1 MKKLNFT
8 LSLTLA
14 ASMAIIPMAHAKK
27 RSSKRIASL
36 KKMTSS
42 YYAQNQLHSRFAS
55 WGIDPV
61 NAKAS
66 INLASSWKKF
76 EKKKD
81 IVVAIVDTGI
91 QYNHPFLRDNLV
103 GTKGKAS
110 KANFGM
116 DFSTSKS
123 KTTPSDTHGHGT
135 HVAGIVKSIFP
146 EVKLMALKYYN
157 PMASGQANL
166 NATIKALEFA
176 VDSNVDIINY
186 SGGGPEASAQE
197 LAVLKKAERKGIL
210 VIAAAGNEKS
220 NIDRR
225 RNAYYPASYGL
236 SNIITVAAHDQNLN
250 LISASNWGKKSVDI
264 AAPGLRIKSAIPGNG
279 AGYMTG
285 TSQATAFVTGVVAL
299 VKSQYPE
306 FNYQQV
312 RNIIISSTLKTKK
325 LKGKV
330 LGGGKL
336 DAARAL
342 DVANHVHKKLFSTGR
357 SVARK
362 R

>member
-1 MKKLNFT
+1 MAKLNFT

-14 ASMAIIPMAHAKK
+14 ASITLAPVAMAKRSAKK
-27 RSSKRIASL
+27 KIASL
-36 KKMTSS
+36 KKVTSS
-42 YYAQNQLHSRFAS
+42 YYSQNQLNNRFTS

-76 EKKKD
+76 DKKQD
-81 IVVAIVDTGI
+81 ITVAVVDTGI
-91 QYNHPFLRDNLV
+91 QFNHPFLKENLI
-103 GTKGKAS
+103 GGKGKVSA
-110 KANFGM
+110 KNYGV
-116 DFSTSKS
+116 DFSTKRPS
-123 KTTPSDTHGHGT
+123 TTPSDTHGHGT

-146 EVKLMALKYYN
+146 EVKILALKYYN

-166 NATIKALEFA
+166 NSTIKALEYA
-176 VDSNVDIINY
+176 VDQNVDIINY
-186 SGGGPEASAQE
+186 SGGGPEPSAEE

-220 NIDRR
+220 NIDRK

-250 LISASNWGKKSVDI
+250 LIAASNWGKKSVDI
-264 AAPGLRIKSAIPGNG
+264 AAPGLRIKSAIPQGG

-299 VKSQYPE
+299 VKSKYPE

-312 RNIIISSTLKTKK
+312 RNIIISSSSKTKK

-342 DVANHVHKKLFSTGR
+342 DVASHVHKKLFSTGR
-357 SVARK
+357 TVARK

>member
-1 MKKLNFT
+1 MAKLNFT

-14 ASMAIIPMAHAKK
+14 ASITIAPLAMAKK
-27 RSSKRIASL
+27 SANKRIASI
-36 KKMTSS
+36 KKVTSS
-42 YYAQNQLHSRFAS
+42 YYSQNQLNSRFAS

-76 EKKKD
+76 DKKQD
-81 IVVAIVDTGI
+81 ITVAVVDTGI
-91 QYNHPFLRDNLV
+91 QFNHPFLKGNLI
-103 GTKGKAS
+103 GRTGKAS
-110 KANFGM
+110 VQNYGV
-116 DFSTSKS
+116 DFSTKS
-123 KTTPSDTHGHGT
+123 PSTTPSDTHGHGT

-146 EVKLMALKYYN
+146 EVRILALKYYN

-166 NATIKALEFA
+166 NSTIKALEYA
-176 VDSNVDIINY
+176 VDQNVDIINY
-186 SGGGPEASAQE
+186 SGGGPEPSAEE

-220 NIDRR
+220 NIDRK

-299 VKSQYPE
+299 VKSKYPE

-312 RNIIISSTLKTKK
+312 RNIIISSSAKTKK

-336 DAARAL
+336 DAARAM
-342 DVANHVHKKLFSTGR
+342 DVASHVHKKLFSTGR